1 MSDPAAYRGRAG
13 DGAVL
18 RRLASQEDYA
28 ACVELQ
34 RQTWGRRFGE
44 LVPASILKVSQRVG
58 GVAAGAFDP
67 AGQLLGFVWG
77 LSGIRPGSAPDPS
90 VPAGPGGS
98 VGSAGPASPGG
109 LAGPGDSAGP
119 AGSDGSGPGT
129 RGGTP
134 ADGHEKSA
142 DAGAHRPRIVHWSHM
157 LAVSPEARDRG
168 LGTRLKLYQRE
179 LLLPLGVEVVEWTYD
194 PLEARNAHLNLN
206 HLGAEVAEY
215 VPDMYRGEVGSELW
229 RGLGTD
235 RFVVAWRIAGPRAA
249 AAHAGEPAAAARFAA
264 APAAGEDDGP
274 ALPEAPRVRV
284 EIAADIQALKAAQ
297 PERARA
303 WRRRTR
309 HAFTTYMERGWRVEA
324 FFREP
329 SGRCFYGLEREEG
342 RACESSASP

>member
-1 MSDPAAYRGRAG
+1 VAESGAMSDPAASRGRAG

-18 RRLASQEDYA
+18 RPLASQEDYA

-77 LSGIRPGSAPDPS
+77 LSGIRPGSAPGPS
-90 VPAGPGGS
+90 VPGGPGGS
-98 VGSAGPASPGG
+98 
-109 LAGPGDSAGP
+109 AGPGPLGGPATP
-119 AGSDGSGPGT
+119 AGS
-129 RGGTP
+129 GG
-134 ADGHEKSA
+134 KSA
-142 DAGAHRPRIVHWSHM
+142 DPGAHRPQIVHWSHM

-215 VPDMYRGEVGSELW
+215 VPDMYRGEIGSELW

-249 AAHAGEPAAAARFAA
+249 AALAGEPAAASRAAAVRFAA